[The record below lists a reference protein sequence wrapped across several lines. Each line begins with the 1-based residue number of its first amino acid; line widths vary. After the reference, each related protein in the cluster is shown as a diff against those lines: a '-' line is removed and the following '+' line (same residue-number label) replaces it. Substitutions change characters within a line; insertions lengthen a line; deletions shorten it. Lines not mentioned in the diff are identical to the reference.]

1 MLKLVFQRSDRRLLG
16 VHILGETA
24 AEMVHIGQALLQH
37 RGTID
42 YFIHNAF
49 NVPTW
54 AEAYKYAAFDGLGKV
69 EPRVAPTTRGAQMGA
84 VSGAPPRTKIVDR

>member
-24 AEMVHIGQALLQH
+24 AEMVH
-37 RGTID
+37 T
-42 YFIHNAF
+42 
-49 NVPTW
+49 
-54 AEAYKYAAFDGLGKV
+54 AFDGLGKV

-84 VSGAPPRTKIVDR
+84 VSGAPSRTKIVDR